1 MLARDLES
9 FALAHRGEEF
19 YAVGL
24 DRNSQ
29 YGDMLL
35 SANTLL
41 ALRNSASN
49 YAQSGNES
57 EIAAQEIELRWG
69 FGDWAYHGFN
79 YRESGGY
86 QEYKALLPSADCLQ
100 HPDDREMFM
109 ETVTRALLSL
119 EKRGVLSLLKRT
131 DFRLICMDDG
141 EGQVEAEERM
151 KRVGGTDY

>member
-1 MLARDLES
+1 MGWLARLFGKEGETAARTSAEETEIRSPFSGFDWGSAEAGISELLARDIES
-9 FALAHRGEEF
+9 FALAHREEEF

-24 DRNSQ
+24 DCNSE

-35 SANTLL
+35 SANTPL

-86 QEYKALLPSADCLQ
+86 
-100 HPDDREMFM
+100 
-109 ETVTRALLSL
+109 
-119 EKRGVLSLLKRT
+119 
-131 DFRLICMDDG
+131 
-141 EGQVEAEERM
+141 
-151 KRVGGTDY
+151 